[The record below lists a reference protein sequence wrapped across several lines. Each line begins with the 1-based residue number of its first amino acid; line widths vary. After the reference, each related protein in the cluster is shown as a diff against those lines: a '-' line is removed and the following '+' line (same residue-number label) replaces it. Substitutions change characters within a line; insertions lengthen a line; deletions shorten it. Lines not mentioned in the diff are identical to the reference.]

1 MSQENVEIVRGMYEA
16 FERGD
21 GDAALTYFDREV
33 VIDASHRV
41 DGRIGH
47 GQRELISILAEWL
60 GAWDDWREEIDEVR
74 DLGDRVLVTSTQRGR
89 GKGSGVE
96 WENRFAMLYE
106 IERGK
111 ITRWTIYDDLREA
124 LEAAGLQ
131 E

>member
-1 MSQENVEIVRGMYEA
+1 MSQENVEIVRQLYEA
-16 FERGD
+16 FDRGD
-21 GDAALTYFDREV
+21 AEVALTYFDAAV
-33 VIDASHRV
+33 VMDASHRV

-60 GAWDDWREEIDEVR
+60 GAWDDWREEIEEVR
-74 DLGDRVLVTSTQRGR
+74 DLGDRVLVTSTQRAR
-89 GKGSGVE
+89 GKGSGIE

-106 IERGK
+106 LQSGK

-124 LEAAGLQ
+124 LEAAGLS

>member
-1 MSQENVEIVRGMYEA
+1 MSQANVEIVRRLYEA
-16 FERGD
+16 FDRGEAD
-21 GDAALTYFDREV
+21 VALTYFDPEV
-33 VIDASHRV
+33 VMDASHRV

-47 GQRELISILAEWL
+47 GQRELISILTEWL
-60 GAWDDWREEIDEVR
+60 GTWDDWREEIEEVR

-106 IERGK
+106 VRRGK

-124 LEAAGLQ
+124 LEAAGLS